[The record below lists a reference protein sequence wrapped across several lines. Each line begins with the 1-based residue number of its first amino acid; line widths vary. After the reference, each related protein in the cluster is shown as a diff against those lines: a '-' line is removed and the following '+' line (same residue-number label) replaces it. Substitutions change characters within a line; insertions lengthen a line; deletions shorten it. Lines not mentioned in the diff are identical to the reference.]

1 MAVRRP
7 GGLESSDELEMF
19 SPALLSLLE
28 LLELLLFL
36 RPRLF
41 RLEDLRRLSFLEW
54 LFLPE
59 IWCSDWKLQ
68 ASHRG

>member
-19 SPALLSLLE
+19 SQSLLSLLE

-41 RLEDLRRLSFLEW
+41 RLELDLLRRFSFLEW

-59 IWCSDWKLQ
+59 I
-68 ASHRG
+68 

>member
-19 SPALLSLLE
+19 PQSLLSLLE

-41 RLEDLRRLSFLEW
+41 RLELDLLRRFSFLEW

-59 IWCSDWKLQ
+59 I
-68 ASHRG
+68 